1 MFKEHLACVSSGL
14 VRGELK
20 QRRHGPLHALRS
32 SQSGE
37 LGERVHTLFS
47 KAVEGP
53 GTSELFRSFSKTQVP
68 EVHPGDFLFIRSG
81 VGCGTLW
88 DSKPSR
94 WLTFREGCELWLE
107 HVHLGTW
114 CGHLWVAGLH
124 GQTSHF
130 VWPVVCT
137 CTLKK
142 KVSFQSLIIRRYLI
156 KFWISSLWKI
166 LITCC
171 DTWPFGWAYI
181 VQFYATPRTSLL

>member
-20 QRRHGPLHALRS
+20 QRRRGPLHALRS

-37 LGERVHTLFS
+37 LGERVRTLFS

-142 KVSFQSLIIRRYLI
+142 KSVSNL
-156 KFWISSLWKI
+156 
-166 LITCC
+166 
-171 DTWPFGWAYI
+171 
-181 VQFYATPRTSLL
+181 